1 MLAGTTAC
9 WHNSTMHDLRSYGML
24 ASGTSVSI
32 SACLA
37 FLTLEKSDTPITPF
51 WLLALIGLATIE

>member
-1 MLAGTTAC
+1 
-9 WHNSTMHDLRSYGML
+9 MHDLRSYGML

>member
-32 SACLA
+32 SAFLA
-37 FLTLEKSDTPITPF
+37 FLTLEKVRHPYCTV
-51 WLLALIGLATIE
+51 LAACTHWASYD

>member
-1 MLAGTTAC
+1 
-9 WHNSTMHDLRSYGML
+9 ML

-37 FLTLEKSDTPITPF
+37 FLTLEKADTPIAPF